1 VSSNGAVTPLAHL
14 GRSWSLLA
22 GAALCGALVGAGG
35 AALAPKRWKATHTL
49 VVLEPRL
56 AGGGASVDY
65 NLTSVRSYAAL
76 LASPALAETCRA
88 TLAHPAG
95 SLPTVKVRVPENTR
109 TLECSAQAADPT
121 SVAAFVNCVAGR
133 AIEENRRLNRELAQA
148 AVAEVAAARDALR
161 KEIAEVQDRLVAVR
175 SEEGL
180 ERKSAEMKAAGEDIA
195 AWAATAREALRTR
208 EEAEARTRSLSAAA
222 QARPARRRLSSFLAA
237 SPEERAALPE
247 HDERSA
253 VVREEADPVRDLAEK
268 GRAESDADAA
278 AAGAAA
284 RAASENRTRGTRR
297 FGQLESEIVHGEAR
311 VNALVRRLDGLS
323 ASQTELERRFSLARV
338 DALSRALDLATFS
351 PAVPPLH
358 PAGPSWLLAG
368 GAGALLATG
377 ICGLFVLS
385 RME

>member
-1 VSSNGAVTPLAHL
+1 MTPLAHL

-35 AALAPKRWKATHTL
+35 AALAPKSWKATHTL

-88 TLAHPAG
+88 TLALPAG
-95 SLPTVKVRVPENTR
+95 SLPPVRVRVPENTR
-109 TLECSAQAADPT
+109 TLECSVQAADRT
-121 SVAAFVNCVAGR
+121 NVAAFVNCVAGR
-133 AIEENRRLNRELAQA
+133 AIEENRRLNRDLAQA
-148 AVAEVAAARDALR
+148 AVAEVAVARDALR
-161 KEIAEVQDRLVAVR
+161 KEIAEVQDQLALVR
-175 SEEGL
+175 REEGL
-180 ERKSAEMKAAGEDIA
+180 ERKRAEMKAAGEDIT
-195 AWAATAREALRTR
+195 AWTATAREALRRR

-237 SPEERAALPE
+237 APEERAALPE
-247 HDERSA
+247 HDERST

-268 GRAESDADAA
+268 GRTESDADAA

-284 RAASENRTRGTRR
+284 RAANENRARGMRR

-311 VNALVRRLDGLS
+311 FNALVRRLDGLS
-323 ASQTELERRFSLARV
+323 ASQTELERRFSLAKV

-351 PAVPPLH
+351 PAVPPDR
-358 PAGPSWLLAG
+358 PAGPSPLLAG
-368 GAGALLATG
+368 GAGALLAASL
-377 ICGLFVLS
+377 CGLFVLS

>member
-88 TLAHPAG
+88 TLALPAG
-95 SLPTVKVRVPENTR
+95 PLPPVKVRVPENTR
-109 TLECSAQAADPT
+109 TLECSVQAAAPKN
-121 SVAAFVNCVAGR
+121 AAPFVNCVAGR

-161 KEIAEVQDRLVAVR
+161 KEIAELQDQLALVR
-175 SEEGL
+175 KEEGL
-180 ERKSAEMKAAGEDIA
+180 ERKRAEMKAAGEDIA
-195 AWAATAREALRTR
+195 AWAATEREALRTR

-222 QARPARRRLSSFLAA
+222 QARPTRRRLSSFLAA
-237 SPEERAALPE
+237 APEERAALPE

-268 GRAESDADAA
+268 GGAESDADAA

-284 RAASENRTRGTRR
+284 RTANENRARVMRR
-297 FGQLESEIVHGEAR
+297 FGQLESEIVHGESR
-311 VNALVRRLDGLS
+311 FNALARRLDGLS
-323 ASQTELERRFSLARV
+323 ASQTELERRFSLAKV
-338 DALSRALDLATFS
+338 DALSRALDLATLS
-351 PAVPPLH
+351 PAVPPQH
-358 PAGPSWLLAG
+358 PSGPSWFLAG
-368 GAGALLATG
+368 GAGALLAG
-377 ICGLFVLS
+377 CLAGLFVLS
-385 RME
+385 RAE